1 MGKRLKMQNNQLS
14 KLKLFKIY
22 ADQIVFML
30 IFLILFSLYVFYQLN
45 TIHEKE
51 SNYIKISDTIH
62 KLKLINSDFNNF
74 FLNQKIVINY
84 DNIKNKVSDFS
95 NSLDYLGSVFN
106 GTDLTMHI
114 NRIKNFFQKKRELIE
129 KFKSYNA
136 ISMYS
141 LIHILNLSNT
151 IKNNVD
157 TDVHNIEK
165 INPLIDN
172 SIYDLIKIYLN
183 LGIDS
188 TTIKTNLK
196 KLQKQNNI
204 IHNERISLFLAQ
216 INDTINKITY
226 VESIKAKASKIP
238 LDTEISTLNEVF
250 NTKHNNLM
258 SYQEKILYFI
268 FFVALSLIFI
278 LLYVYIKSIRI
289 KQDLLAFR
297 YAVENS
303 DDSIV
308 ITDKNRHITYIND
321 AFVKISGYTKEEVL
335 GQDPK
340 ILQSGE
346 LEKEF
351 YTNMNNTLNRGEKW
365 SGEFVNKKKNGEV
378 YYEKSSITPMITDG
392 KLTGYLAIK
401 LDVTD
406 YIKEQKK
413 VEFLAYHDSLT
424 TLPNR
429 LSLKMI
435 LNKEYKNL
443 KQNKSTLSL
452 LFLDLDGFKTIN
464 DTLGHEIGD
473 MVLSKI
479 AMMIRSYVKEDN
491 RVFRTGGDE
500 FAILLSNKVNHSIKV
515 ATEILQIFNEP
526 ITVNN
531 ILMRIGVSIGIANY
545 TDDFDDDIFSLIKY
559 ADMAL
564 YQAKKNGKNRYIV
577 FNRQLSENIHKK
589 MEVEQA
595 LSNALKNNE
604 FYVVYQP
611 KYNIKTK
618 EFVSMEALIRWE
630 NEKLGI
636 IPPDYFIPIA
646 EDLSFIHEIGK
657 FVFAKACEDFIEFK
671 KVYKKLQSVSIN
683 VSASQLI
690 NKSLAK
696 DFQNIIRDY
705 NISANN
711 IGIEITETHIMHD
724 VDENIIS
731 LQKMKDLGFKI
742 ILDDFGTG
750 YSSMSYLKKLPVELL
765 KIDKSFIDNIC
776 TDINDLN
783 IVKATIA
790 LSKSLGYKT
799 IAEGI
804 ETKEQEDILI
814 ELGVDCGQGYL
825 FSKPKTKE
833 EFIDFIKDRS

>member
-1 MGKRLKMQNNQLS
+1 MQNNQLS